1 MDDNI
6 FNILAA
12 TILLEEEPR
21 HLKCESALNGK
32 LALEAVIKRDE
43 LVASSCT
50 CGEKGNYKLILMDCN
65 MPVLDGFEATR
76 LIRQYLNERGIQQPL
91 IVAVTAYNTQGFEE
105 KCYESGMDKFMTKPI
120 EFTELDEIVKE
131 LF

>member
-1 MDDNI
+1 
-6 FNILAA
+6 
-12 TILLEEEPR
+12 
-21 HLKCESALNGK
+21 
-32 LALEAVIKRDE
+32 
-43 LVASSCT
+43 
-50 CGEKGNYKLILMDCN
+50 

-76 LIRQYLNERGIQQPL
+76 LIRQYLNERCIQQPL